1 MPIRPK
7 AMPRLHVEI
16 SDCMETT
23 LHVFFVC
30 NPQMTWGV
38 SLYCFHD
45 LSSGSSLMMYKD
57 MQGCTKLCNA
67 HNQIIGCRKKHCTKT
82 NACQRILSLQKCMWN
97 FVKNIWNIISLSLH
111 MLSSQEY
118 CPQCFR
124 IIRTVLFFWVCEVL
138 RGGWDRQSTCCE
150 RWGMSM
156 ARSWTLSESFNP
168 MYFWHHYKSKPVHQC
183 YIGHR
188 NVVQV
193 PNVCVWNVATA
204 LSSQTSP
211 LIGDCPTYLSF
222 S

>member
-118 CPQCFR
+118 SHVFDLLEMYCFGA
-124 IIRTVLFFWVCEVL
+124 CENL
-138 RGGWDRQSTCCE
+138 RWRRGVGNPHWQICR
-150 RWGMSM
+150 MSM
-156 ARSWTLSESFNP
+156 ASTWTLAESFNP

-183 YIGHR
+183 YIHWA
-188 NVVQV
+188 
-193 PNVCVWNVATA
+193 P
-204 LSSQTSP
+204 
-211 LIGDCPTYLSF
+211 
-222 S
+222 

>member
-1 MPIRPK
+1 MACTYKGMQCKYIGRLLFVKLTFSYHPGK
-7 AMPRLHVEI
+7 GNANSSQSDATTACGNLRLHGNNTACV
-16 SDCMETT
+16 
-23 LHVFFVC
+23 FVC

-118 CPQCFR
+118 
-124 IIRTVLFFWVCEVL
+124 
-138 RGGWDRQSTCCE
+138 
-150 RWGMSM
+150 SM
-156 ARSWTLSESFNP
+156 
-168 MYFWHHYKSKPVHQC
+168 
-183 YIGHR
+183 
-188 NVVQV
+188 
-193 PNVCVWNVATA
+193 
-204 LSSQTSP
+204 
-211 LIGDCPTYLSF
+211 F
-222 S
+222 SIY

>member
-82 NACQRILSLQKCMWN
+82 NACQRILSLQNVCGT
-97 FVKNIWNIISLSLH
+97 LSKTYGT
-111 MLSSQEY
+111 SSAFL
-118 CPQCFR
+118 CTCSVHKSTQCFR
-124 IIRTVLFFWVCEVL
+124 FIRNVLL
-138 RGGWDRQSTCCE
+138 
-150 RWGMSM
+150 WGMWKPEVKK
-156 ARSWTLSESFNP
+156 RSREPSLADLQDVNGQHMNLGWEFQPHVFLAS
-168 MYFWHHYKSKPVHQC
+168 
-183 YIGHR
+183 
-188 NVVQV
+188 
-193 PNVCVWNVATA
+193 
-204 LSSQTSP
+204 L
-211 LIGDCPTYLSF
+211 
-222 S
+222 